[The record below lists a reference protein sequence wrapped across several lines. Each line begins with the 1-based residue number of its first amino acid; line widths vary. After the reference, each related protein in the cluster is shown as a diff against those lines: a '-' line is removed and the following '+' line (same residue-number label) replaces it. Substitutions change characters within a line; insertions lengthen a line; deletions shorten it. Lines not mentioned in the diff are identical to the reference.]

1 MDLVNWTIIAILT
14 EQRLREQRG
23 EFQRLHPKAGES
35 PARRPSL
42 RSALASTFVR
52 WGPRP
57 DPDAAARL
65 PRPHPSGAGAQA
77 ATSTSGKHSRR
88 RRNFNITAD
97 I

>member
-35 PARRPSL
+35 PARRSSL

-52 WGPRP
+52 WGLRL
-57 DPDAAARL
+57 DPDAGERL
-65 PRPHPSGAGAQA
+65 RAPRASGAAQKA
-77 ATSTSGKHSRR
+77 RHQA
-88 RRNFNITAD
+88 
-97 I
+97 